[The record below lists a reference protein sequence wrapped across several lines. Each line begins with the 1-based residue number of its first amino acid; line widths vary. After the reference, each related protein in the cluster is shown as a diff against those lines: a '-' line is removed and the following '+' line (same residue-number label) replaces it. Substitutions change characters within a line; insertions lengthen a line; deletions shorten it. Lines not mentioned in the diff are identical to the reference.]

1 MKKIKLTIILIL
13 TISVLW
19 SSADVLATKDYRLI
33 KTADD
38 AKVFLVKENRRI
50 HIPNEQVFEAG
61 GYKWGDIETVT
72 KLQMNKIANTALIK
86 SPVDAK
92 VYLIAGGKKQWIP
105 NEKTFLGAGLKW
117 DDIVLIAQP
126 QVEFYLEENF
136 DNEDAVAVVES
147 LTEEKVIEFVVGNDL
162 DPFDIIDT
170 SVVSTVDSIDNY
182 ERPDKIKIQ
191 EIGKYA
197 SVHPDV
203 SNTSIENVRL
213 FDDGSVLLSKN
224 TMNEDEFISKNYT
237 WKDGVFTPYTEVD
250 YLAHM
255 NNNGQKVVFSY
266 DFSQFPVF
274 LDNKKLTKIPTLGG
288 YSVGVADMNNSGQ
301 LVGQSDLSGGG
312 MDGGISHAF
321 LWQDG
326 VMKDLGTL
334 GGSESHAIAINDKGQ
349 VIGYSKYDD
358 NEDAQPFIWENN
370 KMSMI
375 FTPNGDHFSYVDDIN
390 NNGLILGGLGNCGN
404 PSCKISAYL
413 KDNELVYF
421 GEDYNFFG
429 VNNNDEIVGVI
440 SNDNLIDNILYHYP
454 FNEHSEMIDRI
465 KRVGFNDGNVA
476 VYINGEI
483 IKLDDL
489 VGDEN
494 IIFTS
499 VSSIND
505 RGQILTTGF
514 DFRDEYSHEYLV
526 SLPAEIQVI
535 VKNEDIDD
543 VQGDDVIEEDVI
555 EETIIKK

>member
-1 MKKIKLTIILIL
+1 MKKAISTIILIIAV
-13 TISVLW
+13 TILW
-19 SSADVLATKDYRLI
+19 NSADVLATKDYRLI

-61 GYKWGDIETVT
+61 GYSWGDIETVT
-72 KLQMNKIANTALIK
+72 KLQMNKIADTALIK
-86 SPVDAK
+86 SPVSAK
-92 VYLIAGGKKQWIP
+92 VYLITDGKKQWIP
-105 NEKTFLGAGLKW
+105 NETTFLGAGLKW
-117 DDIVLIAQP
+117 DDIVLISQP
-126 QVEFYLEENF
+126 QVEFYVEENF
-136 DNEDAVAVVES
+136 KQVDAIAVVENLAS
-147 LTEEKVIEFVVGNDL
+147 QVI
-162 DPFDIIDT
+162 
-170 SVVSTVDSIDNY
+170 SVVENSSESPIITNINNTISNY
-182 ERPDKIKIQ
+182 ERPYKIKVQ
-191 EIGKYA
+191 EIGKY
-197 SVHPDV
+197 SIVHPEF
-203 SNTSIENVRL
+203 SNFSMDHARL
-213 FDDGSVLLSKN
+213 FGDGSVMYTKN
-224 TMNEDEFISKNYT
+224 TVDGDEFISKYYI
-237 WKDGVFTPYTEVD
+237 WKDGVSTLYTEAD
-250 YLAHM
+250 YLINM
-255 NNNGQKVVFSY
+255 NDKGQKVVMKY
-266 DFSQFPVF
+266 DLSDHPYF
-274 LDNKKLTKIPTLGG
+274 LDNGSLMKLNIFGTNSI
-288 YSVGVADMNNSGQ
+288 GVADINNSGI
-301 LVGQSDLSGGG
+301 LVGDSLLPGGV
-312 MDGGISHAF
+312 MDNPITHAF
-321 LWQDG
+321 LWQEG
-326 VMKDLGTL
+326 IVKDLGTL
-334 GGSESHAIAINDKGQ
+334 GGSISEATAINDKGQ

-358 NEDAQPFIWENN
+358 KESAEPFVWQNN

-375 FTPNGDHFSYVDDIN
+375 LTPNGDHFNYVNDIN
-390 NNGLILGGLGNCGN
+390 NNGLILGGFTKCGN
-404 PSCKISAYL
+404 LSCKISAYL

-476 VYINGEI
+476 VYINSEI